1 MSEFYNK
8 IDKTEISTDSLIFSK
23 YSNEFNYPEVD
34 SAIKKV
40 HYFDKI
46 ETERNMIY
54 LEEMINNFQKNTEI
68 LDHLE
73 TKKISNEISKDKK
86 MICSMLY
93 DIPNFAKQ
101 LSNHNQGDDKSEYDC
116 LSFESSEFQNKENE
130 INQNINLNTNKYKYL
145 IFKERYH
152 NGNYYD
158 KYGRFCGFFNNGIF
172 HSFHYH
178 YQQYLNSNN
187 FLNEINKNETYL
199 TLKESENTFN
209 HQVQDYNLGYYS
221 QENEIKPELEEY
233 EHKID
238 YNEKNKNTK
247 IISDFQGSHLKE
259 CKQISKIQEILI
271 SEIKEYQNRICK
283 EEAFD
288 NENHKFFGYNSESNL
303 EILIEN
309 QENHEQKQNAKSLFQ
324 IISKEELKYIYC
336 IILKFIYQSKT
347 KYCQE
352 KVLTEIP
359 LINSL
364 LNLNKES
371 NKINLLRENCENEK
385 VDYKSSELCNKE
397 QQNKILISQN
407 EFVEYNH
414 HQFEYIKLINEIGGI
429 PNDKQPC
436 MEEINQ
442 DLEKFRDDKLEQ
454 REIEEHSNLQI
465 LDFENILDFDF
476 EDNEIECIGI
486 KKIKL
491 I

>member
-1 MSEFYNK
+1 MSELYDK
-8 IDKTEISTDSLIFSK
+8 IDKPENSTVSLILSK
-23 YSNEFNYPEVD
+23 YSNEFNYPEID
-34 SAIKKV
+34 FAIKKT
-40 HYFDKI
+40 HYFDEI
-46 ETERNMIY
+46 ETERKMVC
-54 LEEMINNFQKNTEI
+54 LEEMINNIQKNTEI

-73 TKKISNEISKDKK
+73 TKKISNKISKDKK

-93 DIPNFAKQ
+93 DIPNFVKQ
-101 LSNHNQGDDKSEYDC
+101 LSNKNQGDSKSEYNC
-116 LSFESSEFQNKENE
+116 LSFENSKFQNKGNE

-172 HSFHYH
+172 HSFYYY

-187 FLNEINKNETYL
+187 FSNEINKNESYL
-199 TLKESENTFN
+199 SPKESENAFN
-209 HQVQDYNLGYYS
+209 HQVQDNNLRDYS
-221 QENEIKPELEEY
+221 QENEIKTELEEY
-233 EHKID
+233 ECEID
-238 YNEKNKNTK
+238 CSEENKNTK
-247 IISDFQGSHLKE
+247 IISDLRKSQIKKCKE
-259 CKQISKIQEILI
+259 ISKIHEILI
-271 SEIKEYQNRICK
+271 SEIKEYQNRACK

-288 NENHKFFGYNSESNL
+288 HENLEYFGYNLESNIEL
-303 EILIEN
+303 PIEN
-309 QENHEQKQNAKSLFQ
+309 QEEQQQNAKSLLQ
-324 IISKEELKYIYC
+324 IISKEELICIYC

-347 KYCQE
+347 KYCQG
-352 KVLTEIP
+352 KVLKEIP

-364 LNLNKES
+364 LNFNEQS
-371 NKINLLRENCENEK
+371 NKINLLRENCEHEK
-385 VDYKSSELCNKE
+385 VDFENSELCNKE

-442 DLEKFRDDKLEQ
+442 DLGKVRDDELEQ
-454 REIEEHSNLQI
+454 REIEHSNLQI